1 MTFLI
6 STLLLLKKKKKI
18 HAYYRKIQEMVNIN
32 PL

>member
-6 STLLLLKKKKKI
+6 STLLLLKKKKI